1 MLKDPYVAF
10 MQTMFDKIFILSFGR
25 ELPAGSYPFMMQGAF
40 PYLCSQIVIL
50 GKSPAYYAMNNAF
63 GPIYID
69 ESYQTSR
76 VYTLCMA
83 SSRSV

>member
-1 MLKDPYVAF
+1 M
-10 MQTMFDKIFILSFGR
+10 I
-25 ELPAGSYPFMMQGAF
+25 QGAF
-40 PYLCSQIVIL
+40 PYLGWQIDS
-50 GKSPAYYAMNNAF
+50 GKSPVYYAMHNDF
-63 GPIYID
+63 GHIYMD

>member
-1 MLKDPYVAF
+1 MTF
-10 MQTMFDKIFILSFGR
+10 MQTMFDKIFILSSGR
-25 ELPAGSYPFMMQGAF
+25 ELPAGSYPFMIQGAF
-40 PYLCSQIVIL
+40 PYLGWQIDS
-50 GKSPAYYAMNNAF
+50 GKSPVYYAMHNDF
-63 GPIYID
+63 GHIYMD

>member
-1 MLKDPYVAF
+1 
-10 MQTMFDKIFILSFGR
+10 
-25 ELPAGSYPFMMQGAF
+25 MMQGAF
-40 PYLCSQIVIL
+40 PYLSWLIVS
-50 GKSPAYYAMNNAF
+50 GKSPVYYAMHNDF
-63 GPIYID
+63 GPIYMD